1 MLLGSFGTLMFLR
14 AHEVRD
20 IDLVTKWVTFAMA
33 IVTISYVISQR
44 LRTRSN

>member
-1 MLLGSFGTLMFLR
+1 MALGSLGTLMFLR

-20 IDLVTKWVTFAMA
+20 INLVTKWVLLAVA
-33 IVTISYVISQR
+33 ILTISNVVSQR